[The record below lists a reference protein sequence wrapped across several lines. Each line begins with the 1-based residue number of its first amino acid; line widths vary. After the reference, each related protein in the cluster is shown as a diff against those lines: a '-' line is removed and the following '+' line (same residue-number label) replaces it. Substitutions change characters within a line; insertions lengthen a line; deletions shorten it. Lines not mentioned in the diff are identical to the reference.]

1 VAKAIEEQNRRADEQ
16 AEQAEGVP
24 WRITH
29 HDGDL
34 YDLWNDTNTA
44 KFGVQVSGPGVA
56 GVSGPF
62 DRIDGRSS
70 EQFLI
75 APFGAG
81 YTQVVVTWHLRED
94 LSDEPRGPPDP
105 DDGGCSLVAS
115 ADKCVFRSY
124 SLAGGFFAFYD
135 FSRSPCPVGSEQIVT
150 PSSAAS
156 SSIAACC
163 SSKPAYA

>member
-1 VAKAIEEQNRRADEQ
+1 MARQAAEDAATAQRETAAEAGRVAKAIEEQNRRADEQ

-34 YDLWNDTNTA
+34 YDLWNDANTA

-62 DRIDGRSS
+62 DRVDGRSS

-75 APFGAG
+75 APFGAALMQG
-81 YTQVVVTWHLRED
+81 
-94 LSDEPRGPPDP
+94 
-105 DDGGCSLVAS
+105 
-115 ADKCVFRSY
+115 
-124 SLAGGFFAFYD
+124 
-135 FSRSPCPVGSEQIVT
+135 
-150 PSSAAS
+150 AS
-156 SSIAACC
+156 SH
-163 SSKPAYA
+163 